1 MIVII
6 IDAQAVTESILVRL
20 GVKMGY
26 VIIGMF
32 GALSLL
38 ASPFRV
44 EQAVI
49 GMCP

>member
-6 IDAQAVTESILVRL
+6 IDACTVKESILLRL

-32 GALSLL
+32 EAFSLL
-38 ASPFRV
+38 ASHPS
-44 EQAVI
+44 
-49 GMCP
+49 G